1 VRQILEQ
8 ICELNQEA
16 LRKERDQLRSADH
29 A

>member
-8 ICELNQEA
+8 ICELNQQA
-16 LRKERDQLRSADH
+16 LRAERDQLRSADH